1 MLPAQ
6 RLPYW
11 EYCHP
16 QTPALVT
23 VARGRAIGLKQ
34 RNCVG
39 GFAALLGKGFSV
51 FGVSEMLCI
60 VPLYRRVRKW
70 TLDTAPCL
78 GLRWQVSPLAGD
90 PN

>member
-1 MLPAQ
+1 MTHCPAPDRGPMLPAQ

-11 EYCHP
+11 EYWHP

-23 VARGRAIGLKQ
+23 VARVLAIGLKQ

-51 FGVSEMLCI
+51 FGVWKMLCI
-60 VPLYRRVRKW
+60 VPRHGFV
-70 TLDTAPCL
+70 TMVFGATID
-78 GLRWQVSPLAGD
+78 
-90 PN
+90 